1 MNTNEFFTVARQSES
16 LYECKRSKFISNVFP
31 VQDADDAEYF
41 LDMVRR
47 KYRDATHNVYAYTVG
62 LNNEIQRFSDD
73 GEPSGTAGRPVL
85 EVIKANNLRNVL
97 IVLTRYFGGTLL
109 GAGGLVRAYSES
121 ATIGIKNSGIIKKIN
136 CNVYEIIITYDI
148 LGKLQ
153 WEFEQQ
159 NIRILETEYG
169 ENVKIRA
176 CIPKSSVCDL
186 EQLVLN
192 ITSGTAQI
200 QLTGSCFIA
209 VDMQGGI

>member
-1 MNTNEFFTVARQSES
+1 MSTNEFFTVARQSES

-31 VQDADDAEYF
+31 VQDTDEAEYF
-41 LDMVRR
+41 LGIVRR
-47 KYRDATHNVYAYTVG
+47 KYRDATHNVYAYTIG
-62 LNNEIQRFSDD
+62 LNNKIQRFSDD

-85 EVIKANNLRNVL
+85 EVIKANNLQNVL
-97 IVLTRYFGGTLL
+97 IVVTRYFGGTLL

-121 ATIGIKNSGIIKKIN
+121 AAIGIKNSGVIRKVN
-136 CNVYEIIITYDI
+136 CDIYEIVINYDI

-153 WEFEQQ
+153 WEFEQR
-159 NIRILETEYG
+159 NIRILDADYA
-169 ENVKIRA
+169 ENVKIKA
-176 CIPKSSVCDL
+176 CIPKSFMCDL

-209 VDMQGGI
+209 VDM